1 MIALVRTEIRR
12 VLARRL
18 WRWLSVLA
26 ALALVVSGVLAFFES
41 ASSPLRFT
49 DLKWMLASLGVIF
62 MMLGWL
68 LGASAVGAEWTP
80 RTMMSLLTWEP
91 RRARVLVAKVV
102 SVTVIVWFWI
112 LLLQMFFTAVVLPS
126 GWLHGTMEGVD
137 GAWWTDYGALM
148 LRIAGVSVM
157 AAVLGFSL
165 AAIGR
170 NTAAALGIGFVYLA
184 VVEGLIRGFRPQWI
198 DWLVGD
204 NAALLIIGREDVT
217 HLGHSQ
223 AAAGLL
229 LLSYC
234 MVVFIAALWV
244 FRAREV
250 S

>member
-18 WRWLSVLA
+18 WRWLSILA
-26 ALALVVSGVLAFFES
+26 ALALVVSGILAFLES

-49 DLKWMLASLGVIF
+49 DVKWMLASLGVIF

-80 RTMMSLLTWEP
+80 RTMTSLLTWEP
-91 RRARVLVAKVV
+91 RRTRVLSAKVIAV
-102 SVTVIVWFWI
+102 AVIVWLWI
-112 LLLQMFFTAVVLPS
+112 LLIQLFFTAVVLPS
-126 GWLHGTMEGVD
+126 GWFHGTMEGVD
-137 GAWWTDYGALM
+137 GTWWTDYGALM
-148 LRIAGVSVM
+148 LRIAGVSAM

-165 AAIGR
+165 AAMGR

-184 VVEGLIRGFRPQWI
+184 VVEGLVRGFRPQWV

-204 NAALLIIGREDVT
+204 NAALLIIGSEDVA

-223 AAAGLL
+223 VAAGLL
-229 LLSYC
+229 LVSYC
-234 MVVFIAALWV
+234 AVMFMAALWV
-244 FRAREV
+244 FRGREV

>member
-1 MIALVRTEIRR
+1 MITLVRIEIRR

-18 WRWLSVLA
+18 WRWLTVLA
-26 ALALVVSGVLAFFES
+26 ALALVVSGLLAFYES
-41 ASSPLRFT
+41 ANSPLRFA
-49 DLKWMLASLGVIF
+49 DIQWMLASLGVIF

-80 RTMMSLLTWEP
+80 RTMTSLLTWEP
-91 RRARVLVAKVV
+91 RRARVLTAKVI
-102 SVTVIVWFWI
+102 SVAVIVWLWI
-112 LLLQMFFTAVVLPS
+112 LLIQALFTAVLLPS

-137 GAWWTDYGALM
+137 GAWWTDHGTLM

-165 AAIGR
+165 AATGR

-184 VVEGLIRGFRPQWI
+184 VVEGLIRGFRPQWV

-204 NAALLIIGREDVT
+204 NAALLMIGSEDVT

-234 MVVFIAALWV
+234 AVMFIAALWV

>member
-1 MIALVRTEIRR
+1 MITLVRTEIRR

-18 WRWLSVLA
+18 WRWLTVLA
-26 ALALVVSGVLAFFES
+26 ALALVVSGALAFYAS
-41 ASSPLRFT
+41 AGSPLRFT
-49 DLKWMLASLGVIF
+49 DIKWMLASLGVIF

-80 RTMMSLLTWEP
+80 RTMTSLLTWEP
-91 RRARVLVAKVV
+91 RRARVLTAKVI
-102 SVTVIVWFWI
+102 SVAAIVFLWI
-112 LLLQMFFTAVVLPS
+112 LLIQAFLTVVLLPS
-126 GWLHGTMEGVD
+126 GWFHGTMDGVD
-137 GAWWTDYGALM
+137 AAWWTDYGAAM
-148 LRIAGVSVM
+148 LRIAGVSAM

-165 AAIGR
+165 AAVGR

-184 VVEGLIRGFRPQWI
+184 VVEGLIRGFRPQWV

-204 NAALLIIGREDVT
+204 NAALFMIGSQEVN

-234 MVVFIAALWV
+234 GVMFVIAVWV
-244 FRAREV
+244 FRSREV